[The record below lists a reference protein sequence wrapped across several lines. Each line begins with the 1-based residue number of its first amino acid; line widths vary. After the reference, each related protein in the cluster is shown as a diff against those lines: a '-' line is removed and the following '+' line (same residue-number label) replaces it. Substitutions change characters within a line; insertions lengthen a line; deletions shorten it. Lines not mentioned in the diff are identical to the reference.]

1 MHPHIFM
8 PLANSTNDIV
18 HKLFSQVE
26 NLLVDM
32 GLMLIEE
39 HYIDTTKMESVV
51 NKYIFVWGKTV
62 DNNKAKLEKKIK
74 NILSQI
80 D

>member
-1 MHPHIFM
+1 M
-8 PLANSTNDIV
+8 PLANSTNDTA
-18 HKLFSQVE
+18 HKFFSQVE

-62 DNNKAKLEKKIK
+62 DNNKAKLEKTIK

-80 D
+80 H

>member
-1 MHPHIFM
+1 M
-8 PLANSTNDIV
+8 PLVNSTNDIV

-39 HYIDTTKMESVV
+39 QYIDTTKMESVA

-62 DNNKAKLEKKIK
+62 DQNKAKLEKKVK

>member
-1 MHPHIFM
+1 MAIE
-8 PLANSTNDIV
+8 NSTNDIV

-32 GLMLIEE
+32 ELMLLEE
-39 HYIDTTKMESVV
+39 QYIDPTKMESAA
-51 NKYIFVWGKTV
+51 NKYTFVWKKTV
-62 DNNKAKLEKKIK
+62 EKNKAKLEEKIK

>member
-1 MHPHIFM
+1 M
-8 PLANSTNDIV
+8 PLVSSTNDIV

>member
-1 MHPHIFM
+1 M
-8 PLANSTNDIV
+8 PLANSTNNTAQ
-18 HKLFSQVE
+18 KFFSQVE

>member
-1 MHPHIFM
+1 M
-8 PLANSTNDIV
+8 PLVNSTNDIV

-62 DNNKAKLEKKIK
+62 DNNKAKLEQKIK

>member
-1 MHPHIFM
+1 MAI
-8 PLANSTNDIV
+8 AKSTNDIV
-18 HKLFSQVE
+18 YKLFSQVK

-32 GLMLIEE
+32 GLMLLEKQ
-39 HYIDTTKMESVV
+39 YIDATKMESAA
-51 NKYIFVWGKTV
+51 NKYTFLWKKTV
-62 DNNKAKLEKKIK
+62 EKNKAKLEEKIK

>member
-1 MHPHIFM
+1 M
-8 PLANSTNDIV
+8 PLVNSTNDIV

-32 GLMLIEE
+32 GLMLIDE
-39 HYIDTTKMESVV
+39 HYIDTTKRESVV

>member
-1 MHPHIFM
+1 M
-8 PLANSTNDIV
+8 PLVNSTNDIV

>member
-1 MHPHIFM
+1 M
-8 PLANSTNDIV
+8 PFANSTNDTA
-18 HKLFSQVE
+18 HKFFSQVE

>member
-1 MHPHIFM
+1 MAI
-8 PLANSTNDIV
+8 AKSTNDIV
-18 HKLFSQVE
+18 YKLFSQVK

-32 GLMLIEE
+32 GLMLLEKQ
-39 HYIDTTKMESVV
+39 YIDATKMESTA
-51 NKYIFVWGKTV
+51 NKYTFLWKKTV
-62 DNNKAKLEKKIK
+62 EKNKAKLEEKIK

>member
-1 MHPHIFM
+1 M
-8 PLANSTNDIV
+8 PFANSTNDTA
-18 HKLFSQVE
+18 HKFFSQVE

-62 DNNKAKLEKKIK
+62 DNNKAKLKETMK
-74 NILSQI
+74 NILS
-80 D
+80 

>member
-1 MHPHIFM
+1 M
-8 PLANSTNDIV
+8 
-18 HKLFSQVE
+18 
-26 NLLVDM
+26 LLEEQY
-32 GLMLIEE
+32 IEA
-39 HYIDTTKMESVV
+39 TKMDSVA

-62 DNNKAKLEKKIK
+62 DKNKAKLEKKIK

>member
-1 MHPHIFM
+1 M
-8 PLANSTNDIV
+8 PLVNSTNDIV

-39 HYIDTTKMESVV
+39 QYIEATKMDSVA

-62 DNNKAKLEKKIK
+62 DKNKAKLEKKIK

>member
-1 MHPHIFM
+1 M
-8 PLANSTNDIV
+8 PLVNSTNDIV

-62 DNNKAKLEKKIK
+62 DNNKAKLKEKMKIM
-74 NILSQI
+74 LSQI

>member
-1 MHPHIFM
+1 MMHPHIFM

-32 GLMLIEE
+32 GLMLP
-39 HYIDTTKMESVV
+39 
-51 NKYIFVWGKTV
+51 
-62 DNNKAKLEKKIK
+62 EK
-74 NILSQI
+74 
-80 D
+80 